1 MKIKISNLKK
11 SYLEPERELTILS
24 DVNLEINSG
33 EVVAL
38 LGKSGSGKTTML
50 SMLSGLEK
58 PTTGEIIIDGEDIT
72 KLSEQALCLWR
83 AKSLGIVF
91 QQFHLVPHLTALE
104 NVMLPL
110 EIMESKVSI
119 FEEAKKWL
127 TFVGLDDRV
136 GHYTNKLSGG
146 EQQRVAIAR
155 ALAKSPQLILADE
168 PTGNLDNE
176 TGQIIIKLLFE
187 MVRKNNLTMVLVTHD
202 EDLAKL
208 CDRTIR
214 LVGGKCFS

>member
-83 AKSLGIVF
+83 ANSLGIIF

-110 EIMESKVSI
+110 EIMETKLSI
-119 FEEAKKWL
+119 YDEAKKWL
-127 TFVGLDDRV
+127 TFVGLDDRI

-155 ALAKSPQLILADE
+155 ALAKAPKLILADE

-214 LVGGKCFS
+214 LAGGKCFS

>member
-24 DVNLEINSG
+24 DINLEINSG

-58 PTTGEIIIDGEDIT
+58 PTTGEIIINGEDIT
-72 KLSEQALCLWR
+72 KLNEQALCSWR
-83 AKSLGIVF
+83 AKSLGIIF

-110 EIMESKVSI
+110 EIMDSKNSI

-127 TFVGLDDRV
+127 SLVGLDDRI

-187 MVRKNNLTMVLVTHD
+187 MVRKDKLTMVLVTHD

>member
-58 PTTGEIIIDGEDIT
+58 PTTGEIIVDGEDIT

-110 EIMESKVSI
+110 EIMETKLSI
-119 FEEAKKWL
+119 IDEAKKWL
-127 TFVGLDDRV
+127 SFVGLDDRI

-155 ALAKSPQLILADE
+155 ALAKAPKLILADE

>member
-1 MKIKISNLKK
+1 
-11 SYLEPERELTILS
+11 
-24 DVNLEINSG
+24 
-33 EVVAL
+33 
-38 LGKSGSGKTTML
+38 
-50 SMLSGLEK
+50 
-58 PTTGEIIIDGEDIT
+58 
-72 KLSEQALCLWR
+72 
-83 AKSLGIVF
+83 
-91 QQFHLVPHLTALE
+91 
-104 NVMLPL
+104 
-110 EIMESKVSI
+110 MESKVSI

>member
-1 MKIKISNLKK
+1 MKIKINNLKK
-11 SYLEPERELTILS
+11 SYLEPARELTILT
-24 DVNLEINSG
+24 DVNLEIQSG

-58 PTTGEIIIDGEDIT
+58 PSLGEILIDGVDIT
-72 KLSEQALCLWR
+72 KLDEQALCEWR
-83 AKSLGIVF
+83 ANSLGIIF

-110 EIMESKVSI
+110 EIMHSSHSAV
-119 FEEAKKWL
+119 EEAKKWL
-127 TFVGLDDRV
+127 AFVGLIDRV
-136 GHYTNKLSGG
+136 GHLTNKLSGG

-155 ALAKSPQLILADE
+155 ALAKNPKLILADE

-176 TGQIIIKLLFE
+176 TGQLVIKLLFE
-187 MVRKNNLTMVLVTHD
+187 MVRKNNLTMILVTHD

-214 LVGGKCFS
+214 LAGGKCFS

>member
-38 LGKSGSGKTTML
+38 LCKSGSGKTTML